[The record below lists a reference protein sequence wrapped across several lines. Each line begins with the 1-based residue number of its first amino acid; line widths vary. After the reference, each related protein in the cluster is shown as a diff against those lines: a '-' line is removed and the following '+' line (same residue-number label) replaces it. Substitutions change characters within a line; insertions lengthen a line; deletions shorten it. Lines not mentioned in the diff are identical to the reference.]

1 MHYIFKVVSAAR
13 LRVVKVFFVS
23 AAAIVAD
30 LFVPA
35 AAERLLLARILAIA
49 SFIGAPPGVFID
61 QDSID

>member
-35 AAERLLLARILAIA
+35 AAERFLLARILAVA
-49 SFIGAPPGVFID
+49 SFIGASLCVFID

>member
-35 AAERLLLARILAIA
+35 AAERLLLARILAVA
-49 SFIGAPPGVFID
+49 PFIGAPPGVFVD